1 MNYRAWQLKTAD
13 AAGEQSLAAAGY
25 GPLLARVL
33 AARGVTTPGAAAQW
47 LEEQAPLSDPFLLK
61 DMERAVER
69 IQTAV
74 ENGEPIVIFGDYDV
88 DGVSATA
95 ILYECLTSLGAQV
108 RCKLPSRDG
117 GGYGITRDA
126 LEKLAAKGYT
136 LVVTV
141 DNGISAVEETAFA
154 RELGIDLVITDHHL
168 PPETLPDAVAVVDPK
183 RSDDSS
189 PFKDLCGAGVAF
201 KLCAALELSLIHI

>member
-13 AAGEQSLAAAGY
+13 AAGEQPLAAAGY

-88 DGVSATA
+88 DG
-95 ILYECLTSLGAQV
+95 
-108 RCKLPSRDG
+108 
-117 GGYGITRDA
+117 
-126 LEKLAAKGYT
+126 
-136 LVVTV
+136 
-141 DNGISAVEETAFA
+141 
-154 RELGIDLVITDHHL
+154 
-168 PPETLPDAVAVVDPK
+168 
-183 RSDDSS
+183 
-189 PFKDLCGAGVAF
+189 
-201 KLCAALELSLIHI
+201 